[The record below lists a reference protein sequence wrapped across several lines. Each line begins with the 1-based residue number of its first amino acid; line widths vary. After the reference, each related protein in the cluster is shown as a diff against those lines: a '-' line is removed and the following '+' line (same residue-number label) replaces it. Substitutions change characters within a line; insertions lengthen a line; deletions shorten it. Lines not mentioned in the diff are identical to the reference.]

1 MQGRVFQR
9 TKGRGRPWSYAVDL
23 PPHAD
28 GKRRQ
33 RLKGGFR
40 TKDEAQH
47 ALTRTLADA
56 QKGIVADP
64 SKVTLGEYLEDW
76 LSSVSRSLKP
86 TTWEGYAHAAR
97 VWIIPRIGGS
107 RLTAVTPELL
117 ENLYATLEIDGRQD
131 GAGGLGSRAVRLA
144 HQVLHLALAQA
155 ARRQRIPANPADA
168 GLHLPRQTRKPFRT
182 WTEVE
187 ARRFLESVAD
197 DRLAA
202 LWILVVATGMRRGE
216 AIGLRWADV
225 DLDAGRLSVVQHVV
239 VAQNRPLVQEIKTP
253 ASRRSIVLYPN
264 VVVALRRHAVGQKEE
279 RLAVGP
285 AWEDS
290 GLVFTT
296 LAGGVLHPRNVL
308 RAFDRLVARAGVPHI
323 TIHDLRHTAATLALR
338 AGVHPKLV
346 QEMLGHARVAITL
359 DLYSHV
365 VEEMHHDASDRLG
378 RLLFPNEPVGEDPVP
393 ERASSSAG
401 RVSRRRRRD
410 PSDE

>member
-23 PPHAD
+23 PQHAD

-40 TKDEAQH
+40 TKDEAQQ
-47 ALTRTLADA
+47 ALARTLADA

-64 SKVTLGEYLEDW
+64 SRVTLGEYLEDW

-86 TTWEGYAHAAR
+86 TTWDGYAHAAR

-117 ENLYATLEIDGRQD
+117 ENLYATLEIEGRQD

-144 HQVLHLALAQA
+144 HQVLRLALAQA
-155 ARRQRIPANPADA
+155 ARRQRIPTNPAEA

-182 WTEVE
+182 WTGVE
-187 ARRFLESVAD
+187 ARRFLQYAAD
-197 DRLAA
+197 DRLAG
-202 LWILVVATGMRRGE
+202 LWTLIVATGMRRGE
-216 AIGLRWADV
+216 AIGLRWEDV

-239 VAQNRPLVQEIKTP
+239 VAQNRPLVQEIKTT

-264 VVVALRRHAVGQKEE
+264 VVAALRRHAVGQKEE
-279 RLAVGP
+279 RLAIGP

-296 LAGGVLHPRNVL
+296 LPGGVLHPRNVL
-308 RAFDRLVARAGVPHI
+308 RAFDRLVERAAVPDI

-378 RLLFPNEPVGEDPVP
+378 RLLFPSDPAAEDPVQR
-393 ERASSSAG
+393 RASPG
-401 RVSRRRRRD
+401 MERVPARSERGT
-410 PSDE
+410 SDA